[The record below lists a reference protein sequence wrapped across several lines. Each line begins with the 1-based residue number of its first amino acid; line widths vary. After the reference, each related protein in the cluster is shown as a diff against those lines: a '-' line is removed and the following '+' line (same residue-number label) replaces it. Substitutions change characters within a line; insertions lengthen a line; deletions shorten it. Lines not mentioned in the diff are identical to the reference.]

1 MSKTINDKL
10 KRIVFKFN
18 LALFLYLCVGFL
30 LSLLFEPKVEEKVPW
45 DTVYEAF
52 PVLSI
57 IIAFLLGLI
66 LLLWGAKLL
75 ELFWNRLIS
84 SLFQIREI
92 DFQEAL
98 SIVLVLT
105 ILVASL

>member
-1 MSKTINDKL
+1 MNDKPQ
-10 KRIVFKFN
+10 KIVFKFN
-18 LALFLYLCVGFL
+18 LALFLYLCVSFL
-30 LSLLFEPKVEEKVPW
+30 LSQLFEQKVEEKVPW

-57 IIAFLLGLI
+57 VIAFLIGLV
-66 LLLWGAKLL
+66 LLLWGAKLF
-75 ELFWNRLIS
+75 EMFWNRLLS
-84 SLFQIREI
+84 NLFKFREI

-105 ILVASL
+105 ILAV